1 MVLKNCVNLSLCL
14 KALWKYSF
22 VFSTKCAVELTTF
35 TYTQLQLE
43 MLWIHVSEKKKN
55 IVVFHNINVIFIHKK
70 SNYSYNPKCGS
81 AVNDSER
88 VDKTKNKKQQKTNQ
102 TMQWLLRNMA

>member
-1 MVLKNCVNLSLCL
+1 MYLK
-14 KALWKYSF
+14 
-22 VFSTKCAVELTTF
+22 
-35 TYTQLQLE
+35 
-43 MLWIHVSEKKKN
+43 IKKN

-102 TMQWLLRNMA
+102 TMQ